1 LHKKNLY
8 VIILPVNI
16 TKTKK
21 ETKRKYYM
29 SKSLKVP
36 ISAIA
41 KLSKNISRPTLY
53 KILKTRKDI
62 VKQLVAKEAEL
73 SKFYDTLFASY
84 KKEVYSGRTIQ
95 NAKIAKKS

>member
-1 LHKKNLY
+1 
-8 VIILPVNI
+8 
-16 TKTKK
+16 
-21 ETKRKYYM
+21 M

-62 VKQLVAKEAEL
+62 VKQLLAKEKEL
-73 SKFYDTLFASY
+73 SAYYDALFIEY
-84 KKEVYSGRTIQ
+84 KKGVYSNRTA
-95 NAKIAKKS
+95 NAEKLDIPLKVVISKNKGATKA